1 MLHKKF
7 IFSFF
12 LLAFWMSGFA
22 IGYQFQE
29 KISWTKNE
37 EVTNYK
43 NEPFLRMVFDG
54 GVYHE
59 LNPVPYFVKMYA
71 IHTSD
76 ALLTVKLMNTKTV
89 PLTPEET
96 EIIREQSIQDT
107 SFLSTVSMSF
117 IRKSPYAKV
126 KIFPVRWND
135 REKVYEK
142 LLTFDIEIEVEDI
155 ETPQTTGVLTKS
167 SSVLA
172 TGDWFKVKI
181 DQSGI
186 FKITYQELQE
196 MGFNVSGNPR
206 NIAVYGNG
214 GGILPEKNDDFW
226 YDDLVENPIVVV
238 GESDGKFDP
247 SDYILFYGEGPV
259 LWKYNKLSNAFF
271 HQNNY
276 YDDYSCYFITLKTS
290 PGKRITEAPEPG
302 GPVDFEVDDFLDYDY
317 HEQDLVNIAGTG
329 RTWYGELFDFNSTYD
344 FTFNFPNII
353 SGKEAHFSADFASV
367 SSTPSQFLIY
377 VNGQLQKTLPMPV
390 IPVNSPYQKGKEKDT
405 QFPFFAGQDKLNVKL
420 VYQRNSGN
428 ASSYLNFIEI
438 NVPRQLKMAGDQM
451 MFRKPLS
458 EVGKVRYTLGNA
470 GNGVTIW
477 DITVPVNA
485 RKIKTQTSGNS
496 LIFSASSDSLRQ
508 FIAFTGDEYYT
519 TTIVGKVGNQN
530 LHAVKNIDYL
540 IVTHPD
546 FMEQARRLALFH
558 SEEGMSVYVTTPQ
571 KIYNEFSSGSQDVSA
586 IRNFAKHLYE
596 NSDAGKELKYLL
608 LFGDASYDYKDIME
622 ANTNYVPCWESVN
635 SLNIVWSVA
644 SDDYFGYL
652 DDGEGVSDDDNVDI
666 GIGRF
671 VVISPEEAK
680 TAVDKVVHYGTNTK
694 KVMGPW
700 RNIVTFLADDGDN
713 NIHLKHAE
721 TIANYIESNDPVYNI
736 EKIYVDAYQQI
747 STPSGQRAP
756 SVNKAITDRI
766 EKGTLIFN
774 YSGHGGEIGLG
785 HEQFLQIADIQSWE
799 NYDKLPI
806 FITATCEFS
815 RFDDPTRISAGEITF
830 LSDHG
835 GAIAMFSTSRATF
848 ASANLALNMA
858 IFKDN
863 IFTKI
868 DGEDP
873 CFGDVIRRSK
883 VLGGDNDKKFVL
895 LGDPALKLAY
905 TKYRVETTKINHE
918 VSNEEEPD
926 TLRALS
932 KVRVE
937 GIITDQQGNLVD
949 FYNGMLYPLVYDKY
963 SEIRTL
969 GDDNPVYTFYVRK
982 NILFNG
988 KATVRNGQFDFEF
1001 IVPKDIA
1008 YKFGEGRISYYT
1020 NNDSI
1025 DGSGYYEGV
1034 IIGGYDE
1041 TAMEDVTGP
1050 EIRLFMNDTT
1060 FNSGDITDQNPVLLA
1075 RVWDESGINTTGNG
1089 IGHDIIATL
1098 DGDDTQ
1104 TFTLNQFYAADEN
1117 SYNSGRITYPFKGLN
1132 PGKHTLSLK
1141 VWDIYN
1147 NSSTAQ
1153 LEFVVTP
1160 SENVIIDNLMNYPN
1174 PFSTFTN
1181 FVFDHNQSGQ
1191 ELSVKINIYTLAGAL
1206 VTTLETTFTPEGYRS
1221 PPLRWNATTGTGDII
1236 SRGFYLYQ
1244 VIVRNQNGSTAE
1256 KHGKMVFTR
1265 K

>member
-22 IGYQFQE
+22 IGYQFPE
-29 KISWTKNE
+29 KLLWTNPE

-43 NEPFLRMVFDG
+43 NEPFTRMVFDG
-54 GVYHE
+54 GIYE
-59 LNPVPYFVKMYA
+59 QLNPVPYFVKMYP
-71 IHTSD
+71 IHTSE
-76 ALLTVKLMNTKTV
+76 ATLSVRLINVQTA
-89 PLTPEET
+89 PLTPEEK
-96 EIIREQSIQDT
+96 EIIRTQSIQDT
-107 SFLSTVSMSF
+107 SFASAVTMSF

-126 KIFPVRWND
+126 KIFPVRWN
-135 REKVYEK
+135 EKKKAYEK
-142 LLTFDIEIEVEDI
+142 LMAFDVALDVEDVEI
-155 ETPQTTGVLTKS
+155 PETTGTQTKTT
-167 SSVLA
+167 SVLA
-172 TGDWFKVKI
+172 NGDWYKVKI
-181 DQSGI
+181 DKSGI

-196 MGFNVSGNPR
+196 MGFNVSGNPH

-214 GGILPEKNDDFW
+214 GGVLPEKNDDFH

-259 LWKYNKLSNAFF
+259 IWKYNKLSGAFF

-276 YDDYSCYFITLKTS
+276 YDDYSYYFITLKTT
-290 PGKRITEAPEPG
+290 PGKRVAEMTEPA
-302 GPVDFEVDDFLDYDY
+302 GPVDYEVNDFLDYDY

-329 RTWYGELFDFNSTYD
+329 RTWYGELFDFNSTYN

-353 SGKEAHFSADFASV
+353 SSKNAFFRADFASV
-367 SSTPSQFLIY
+367 SSTPSQFHVY
-377 VNGQLQKTLPMPV
+377 VNDILQNSIPMPV
-390 IPVNSPYQKGKEKDT
+390 IPVNSPYQKGKEKNT
-405 QFPFFAGQDKLNVKL
+405 QFQFLAQADKLNVKL
-420 VYQRNSGN
+420 VYQRSSNN
-428 ASSYLNFIEI
+428 ASSYLNYIEI
-438 NVPRQLKMAGDQM
+438 NVLRQLKMAGDQM
-451 MFRKPLS
+451 MFRKPVD
-458 EVGKVRYTLGNA
+458 ETGNVRYTLGNA
-470 GNGVTIW
+470 GDGVTIW

-485 RKIKTQTSGNS
+485 RKVKTQKSGNN
-496 LIFSASSDSLRQ
+496 LVFKALSDSLRQ
-508 FIAFTGDEYYT
+508 FIAFTGKQYYQT
-519 TTIVGKVGNQN
+519 TVVGKVGNQN

-540 IVTHPD
+540 IVTHPE
-546 FMEQARRLALFH
+546 FMEQARRLAQFH
-558 SEEGMSVYVTTPQ
+558 SDEGMSVYVTTPQ
-571 KIYNEFSSGSQDVSA
+571 KIYNEYSSGSQDISA

-608 LFGDASYDYKDIME
+608 LFGDASYDYKDVLDD
-622 ANTNYVPCWESVN
+622 NTNYVPCWESVN

-652 DDGEGVSDDDNVDI
+652 DDGEGVSNDDNVDI

-680 TAVDKVVHYGTNTK
+680 TAVDKAIHYATNTT

-700 RNIVTFLADDGDN
+700 RNIITFLADDGDN
-713 NIHLKHAE
+713 NLHLKHAE
-721 TIANYIESNDPVYNI
+721 TIANYIQQTDPVYNI
-736 EKIYVDAYQQI
+736 SKIYVDAYPQV

-756 SVNKAITDRI
+756 GVNLAVNDRI

-785 HEQFLQIADIQSWE
+785 HEQFLEIADIKSWN

-863 IFTKI
+863 IFSKL
-868 DGEDP
+868 DGQDP

-905 TKYRVETTKINHE
+905 THYRVETTKINHVNTGE
-918 VSNEEEPD
+918 DPD

-937 GIITDQQGNLVD
+937 GQITDQQGNPVSS
-949 FYNGMLYPLVYDKY
+949 YNGMLYPLVYDKY
-963 SEIRTL
+963 SEIKTL

-988 KATVRNGQFDFEF
+988 AASVNNGTFDFEF

-1020 NNDSI
+1020 NNDTI
-1025 DGSGYYEGV
+1025 DGAGYYEGV

-1041 TAMEDVTGP
+1041 TAIKDERGP
-1050 EIRLFMNDTT
+1050 DIRLYMNDTT
-1060 FNSGDITDQNPVLLA
+1060 FNSGDITDQNPVMLA
-1075 RVWDESGINTTGNG
+1075 KVWDESGINTTGNG
-1089 IGHDIIATL
+1089 IGHDIVATL

-1104 TFTLNQFYAADEN
+1104 TFTLNQYYAADKN
-1117 SYNSGRITYPFKGLN
+1117 SYNSGQITYPFKDLK

-1153 LEFVVTP
+1153 LEFVVTS

-1174 PFSTFTN
+1174 PFTSETN
-1181 FVFDHNQSGQ
+1181 FVFDHNQSGK
-1191 ELSVKINIYTLAGAL
+1191 ELNVKIYIYNLAGAHI
-1206 VTTLETTFTPEGYRS
+1206 TTLETTFTPEGYRS
-1221 PPLRWNATTGTGDII
+1221 PPLRWNATTGTGEII
-1236 SRGFYLYQ
+1236 GRGFYIYR
-1244 VIVRNQNGSTAE
+1244 VVVRNQNGSTAE
-1256 KHGKMVFTR
+1256 KRGKMVFTR
-1265 K
+1265 